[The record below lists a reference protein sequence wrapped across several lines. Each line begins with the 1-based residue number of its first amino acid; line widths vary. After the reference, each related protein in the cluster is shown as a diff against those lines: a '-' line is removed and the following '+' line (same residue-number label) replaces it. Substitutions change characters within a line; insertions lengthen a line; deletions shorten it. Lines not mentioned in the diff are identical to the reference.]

1 MSDLLPPNATP
12 KERALAEAV
21 ARLSDVPVRV
31 RDVWNVDTI
40 PLALLPWLAWAYS
53 VDEWDSGWLES
64 QKRATVKSALQVQ
77 KIKGTIGAVKTALAA
92 LGLDIEVQEWFSQ
105 TPAGDPYTFRVH
117 VRTEQ
122 TPADQDSLRKALTLI
137 ETTKSLR
144 SHLETVL
151 ISAKS
156 EAPAYPA
163 TVAHIGHDITV
174 SNFVT
179 FVMIVSETAI
189 ILEQ

>member
-1 MSDLLPPNATP
+1 MFDLLPPNATA

-31 RDVWNVDTI
+31 RDVWSVDTI

-53 VDEWDSGWLES
+53 VDEWDSSWLES

-92 LGLDIEVQEWFSQ
+92 LGLDIEVQEWFHQ
-105 TPAGDPYTFRVH
+105 TPAGEPFTFRVH

-122 TPADQDSLRKALTLI
+122 TPADQDSLRKALSLI

-156 EAPAYPA
+156 EAPVYAVA
-163 TVAHIGHDITV
+163 TSHIGHEITV

-179 FVMIVSETAI
+179 FVMIVNETVI
-189 ILEQ
+189 ILE